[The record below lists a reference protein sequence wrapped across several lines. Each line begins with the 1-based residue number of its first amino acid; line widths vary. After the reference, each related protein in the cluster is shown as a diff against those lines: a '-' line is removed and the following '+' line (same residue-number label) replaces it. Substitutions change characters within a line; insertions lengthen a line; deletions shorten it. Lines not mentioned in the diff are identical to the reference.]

1 MLASDVAEY
10 VERQDWARRTGQ
22 GARRSRTGGGCAV
35 GTAGGWHARRVKA
48 GALRRHGG
56 VSGPVVHYAC
66 LCEGGR
72 GPRPGG
78 IAHARQPAG
87 CTVVPQGLP
96 FGGAPAREGRGGQLA
111 RWPWWAGRRRRR
123 AGARREEEIMQWGEV
138 DQSAARCG
146 ASRDGRRTDQSA
158 AESGLASRQGGVACH
173 GAGS

>member
-56 VSGPVVHYAC
+56 VSGPGVHYAC

-111 RWPWWAGRRRRR
+111 RSPWWAAAAASGGPDGRRRSCSRGKLTSRR
-123 AGARREEEIMQWGEV
+123 RGVERPATDGGLTSRRQKAGWPVGKVVLRV
-138 DQSAARCG
+138 T
-146 ASRDGRRTDQSA
+146 GR
-158 AESGLASRQGGVACH
+158 G
-173 GAGS
+173 